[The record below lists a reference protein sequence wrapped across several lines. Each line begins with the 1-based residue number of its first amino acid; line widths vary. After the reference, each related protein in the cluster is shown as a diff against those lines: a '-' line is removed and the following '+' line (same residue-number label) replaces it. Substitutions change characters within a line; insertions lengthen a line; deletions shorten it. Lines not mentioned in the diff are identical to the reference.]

1 MKKWEIKKR
10 EDVFKTPYF
19 SVSKNHF
26 SDSEGYQDDFY
37 RFNFTD
43 WVNIVPETASGELVM
58 IRIFRFGIEDYCLE
72 FPGGQV
78 EKGADPLEAAKSEL
92 FEETGYIAEEFRG
105 TAWAYPNPAIQ
116 GNKCFFY
123 HATMLEKKA
132 EQNLEQA
139 EDITVV
145 YVHKNEIPSLIKQ
158 NKITPGLSVLS
169 YYYAMQLQ

>member
-1 MKKWEIKKR
+1 MKTWEVKKR

-19 SVSKNHF
+19 SVSKNQF
-26 SDSEGYQDDFY
+26 SDSAGYQDDFY

-58 IRIFRFGIEDYCLE
+58 IKIFRFGIEDYCLE

-78 EKGADPLEAAKSEL
+78 EKDGDPLEAAESEL
-92 FEETGYIAEEFRG
+92 LEETGYIAKELRSPG
-105 TAWAYPNPAIQ
+105 WVYPNPATQ
-116 GNKCFFY
+116 GNKCFFF

-132 EQNLEQA
+132 EQNLEKA

-145 YVHKNEIPSLIKQ
+145 YVQKKEIPSLIKQ
-158 NKITPGLSVLS
+158 NKITHSLSVLS
-169 YYYAMQLQ
+169 YYYATLLL